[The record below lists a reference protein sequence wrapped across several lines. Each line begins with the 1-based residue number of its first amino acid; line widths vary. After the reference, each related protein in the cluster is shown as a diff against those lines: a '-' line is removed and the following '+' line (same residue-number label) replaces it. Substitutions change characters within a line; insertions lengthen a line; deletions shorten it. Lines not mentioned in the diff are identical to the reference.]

1 MSAIMSNKNH
11 TEIAIVGAGIVG
23 LAHALAAAK
32 RGYKVTVFDRNFA
45 AVGGQEQKEL
55 ATLSHNGNGIGTSM
69 GLRYSAAQLR
79 PYSEA
84 LC

>member
-1 MSAIMSNKNH
+1 MCTLILVFCRAVPCSRNFMEVKLNPNV
-11 TEIAIVGAGIVG
+11 EIPP
-23 LAHALAAAK
+23 H
-32 RGYKVTVFDRNFA
+32 FA
-45 AVGGQEQKEL
+45 AVGGREQKVL
-55 ATLSHNGNGIGTSM
+55 ATLSHNGNGVGTCM